1 MAIIDSLNI
10 LSYRQVIGDVTYSD
24 RAIDL
29 QTSADYGVGRPVYV
43 ELVANGQHA
52 KDLRAQVV
60 GANKSD
66 FSDCAAIAD
75 SGVIKAAKLVAGFSI
90 DIEVPPTDKK
100 YRYVAMRYIPSDA
113 DTVNNPDTV
122 VAGASGTDVD
132 ISAYALPPKVGE
144 EQEDLANGITA
155 YFVLTPV
162 SHVDYA
168 HANDDKNTAGA

>member
-29 QTSADYGVGRPVYV
+29 QTSADYGVGRPLYV

-60 GANKSD
+60 GANKPD
-66 FSDCAAIAD
+66 FSDCTAIAD

-90 DIEVPPTDKK
+90 DIEVPPTDRK
-100 YRYVAMRYIPSDA
+100 YRYIAMRYIPSDA

-122 VAGASGTDVD
+122 VSGASGTDVD
-132 ISAYALPPKVGE
+132 ISAYALPPVVGA
-144 EQEDLANGITA
+144 EQEDLPNGITA
-155 YFVLTPV
+155 YVVVTPV
-162 SHVDYA
+162 SHVAYA
-168 HANDDKNTAGA
+168 TANQDNNTAGK